1 MWIPSQVELVGD
13 YRKPLRRD
21 RARPERANGFEGSA
35 PGMSEQT
42 EIPENFSASGVE
54 QPQWF
59 AVRTRSR
66 HEKVVARQ
74 LDGLGVENFLPLV
87 THLHRWA
94 NGPRQVE
101 LPLFPGYTFVRLVY
115 TPDRRVRV
123 LQTHGVVD
131 FVGTHGRGSPIP
143 DKQIQDVKTLLNNK
157 VPFKNML
164 SLQVGQKV
172 RIRGGSIDGVEGV
185 LVARRGQRRL
195 VIFIEPIQ
203 RSLSID
209 LEGYDVEALPGRR

>member
-1 MWIPSQVELVGD
+1 LRDSTQRMSDHSEIIQTSPAAVE
-13 YRKPLRRD
+13 
-21 RARPERANGFEGSA
+21 E
-35 PGMSEQT
+35 
-42 EIPENFSASGVE
+42 
-54 QPQWF
+54 PQWY

-66 HEKVVARQ
+66 HEKVVAKQ
-74 LDGLGVENFLPLV
+74 LDNLGVENFLPLV
-87 THLHRWA
+87 SQLHRWA

-157 VPFKNML
+157 VPFKNLL

-172 RIRGGSIDGVEGV
+172 RVRGGSIDGVEGV

-209 LEGYDVEALPGRR
+209 LEGYDVVPL

>member
-1 MWIPSQVELVGD
+1 LGGD
-13 YRKPLRRD
+13 YRQSYHRD
-21 RARPERANGFEGSA
+21 LVLPERENGCEGYA
-35 PGMSEQT
+35 RGMSEPV
-42 EIPENFSASGVE
+42 EIIGSSAASGVE
-54 QPQWF
+54 QPQWY

-66 HEKVVARQ
+66 HEKVVAKQ
-74 LDGLGVENFLPLV
+74 LEGLGVENFLPLV
-87 THLHRWA
+87 TQLHRWA

-131 FVGTHGRGSPIP
+131 FVGTHGRGNPIP
-143 DKQIQDVKTLLNNK
+143 DKQIQDVKTLLDNK

-172 RIRGGSIDGVEGV
+172 RVRGGSIDGVEGV

-209 LEGYDVEALPGRR
+209 LEGYDVEALPERR

>member
-1 MWIPSQVELVGD
+1 LP
-13 YRKPLRRD
+13 
-21 RARPERANGFEGSA
+21 
-35 PGMSEQT
+35 
-42 EIPENFSASGVE
+42 ASGYDE
-54 QPQWF
+54 LHWY

-87 THLHRWA
+87 AQIHKWA

-101 LPLFPGYTFVRLVY
+101 IPLFPGYAFVRLVY
-115 TPDRRVRV
+115 SPDQRVRV
-123 LQTHGVVD
+123 LRTHGVVD
-131 FVGTHGRGSPIP
+131 FVGTPGRGTPIP
-143 DKQIQDVKTLLNNK
+143 DKQIEDVKTLLAGK
-157 VPFKNML
+157 VVFKSSVAL
-164 SLQVGQKV
+164 RVGQKV
-172 RIRGGSIDGVEGV
+172 RVRGGAIDGVEGT

-209 LEGYDVEALPGRR
+209 LEGYDVEAV